1 MTATPNV
8 QARPVTAD
16 ARPVETHS
24 RPAATPRKGR
34 SWGHLGL
41 RTRLTLTFAL
51 GALALSA
58 VLSIVTFG
66 LTRENL
72 LSQREDAAVAQAI
85 SNAERL
91 NNRLGP
97 TVDPA
102 DSQQILVSLPTP
114 EGALPVMLYQG
125 EWYARDVSEFGRD
138 DIPQELRE
146 SIAEGDAARMRIT
159 FRGTPYLVVGLPVP
173 GTEAQYFEGVSLG
186 DLRDTLEG
194 LGVSLLGAA
203 AITTVAGG
211 LLGFWASRRVFT
223 PLLDVGHA
231 AEAIAGG
238 RLDTR
243 LPTGNDPDLDL
254 IAVPFNEMAGALED
268 RLERDARFASEVS
281 HELRSPLM
289 TLSATVEVLENSQ
302 DDLPERARTAL
313 VLLSADVDRL
323 QQLVEDLLE
332 ISRFDVGAIKLH
344 LEEVVAVE
352 MVIQAVSVLGG
363 GGVPVRYEPDVSDAV
378 VRVDKRRF
386 GQVIANLLDNAEKY
400 AGRGH
405 RCGPLDRRRP
415 RPDRR
420 GGPRERGPAGGPA
433 DHLRPLLTR
442 GRERKPLH
450 RQRCGSRPG
459 ARRRTRPP
467 PRRFGLGGGSPR
479 RRARRPVH
487 RRASPRRTT
496 GCDPGDRGGHTMTRR
511 TSSRSLRTA
520 AVAVALAVSVVL
532 GGCGITAEDTPRQIQ
547 PGRLPDSLRGTSS
560 VE

>member
-1 MTATPNV
+1 MET
-8 QARPVTAD
+8 QARALG
-16 ARPVETHS
+16 
-24 RPAATPRKGR
+24 TPRKGR

-72 LSQREDAAVAQAI
+72 LSQSEDAAVAQAI

-146 SIAEGDAARMRIT
+146 AVAEGDAARMRIT
-159 FRGTPYLVVGLPVP
+159 FRGTPYLVVGIPVP
-173 GTEAQYFEGVSLG
+173 GTEAQYFEGVSLL
-186 DLRDTLEG
+186 DLRNTLEG
-194 LGVSLLGAA
+194 LAISLLGAA
-203 AITTVAGG
+203 TITTVAGG

-344 LEEVVAVE
+344 LEEVIAVE

-400 AGRGH
+400 AGGATAVCLSVAEGRVQIAVEDRGSGVPPEDRPIIFDRFSRWSGSGNRSTDSGVGLGLALVDEH
-405 RCGPLDRRRP
+405 VRLHGGSVWVDDRLD
-415 RPDRR
+415 
-420 GGPRERGPAGGPA
+420 GE
-433 DHLRPLLTR
+433 
-442 GRERKPLH
+442 
-450 RQRCGSRPG
+450 PG
-459 ARRRTRPP
+459 ARFIVELP
-467 PRRFGLGGGSPR
+467 L
-479 RRARRPVH
+479 AE
-487 RRASPRRTT
+487 ASAP
-496 GCDPGDRGGHTMTRR
+496 
-511 TSSRSLRTA
+511 
-520 AVAVALAVSVVL
+520 
-532 GGCGITAEDTPRQIQ
+532 TPETEELQ
-547 PGRLPDSLRGTSS
+547 
-560 VE
+560 